1 MEPGAL
7 RSRAAEPAALPDE
20 PLPGWPLDARLSPPA
35 PRRGTIDRPLLWRR
49 LGVALESPAVIL
61 SAPAGYGKSTALA
74 QLAGRDQRALA
85 WLTLEP
91 ADDDAANLVTG
102 LAAALDRTEPIDD
115 PLRNALRAGPATL
128 VPRALPRLARALL
141 RRDDPVLLVLD
152 GTEHLRSRVSQDSL
166 RVLID
171 HVPPGSNLVMASRAP
186 LPPRTAKLRADGRL
200 AVLDAN
206 DLRATGGEIGQIL
219 DALGLDV
226 APPVVENVERR
237 TEGWP
242 VAVYLAALALR
253 EHPEAPPDTKLHGGE
268 PTLRAYFDDE
278 VIALAGRADAAFLR
292 DASILARLS
301 PEACDAVLERDDSAS
316 VLERLAQGNVFV
328 TRSGGLEREYL
339 LHPLFAEALGSVLER
354 DEPELLGALHRR
366 ACDWH
371 AEREQ
376 PGDAIRHALAAG
388 DTERAVA
395 IVWSAMPA
403 YESSGRAGTLRNWLG
418 MFGEGG
424 LEAHPAL
431 ALTDTWIRIDM
442 GDGYGAREILAVAE
456 RGGSG
461 EALPDG
467 SPVDA
472 FVAMTRSAL
481 GGDGIGEVVRLAE
494 RAAELDPEP
503 RIWTGLNLYLAGAG
517 RHLQGDRDGAEG
529 RLEEAARLT
538 GTLLPTANTLVLSQL
553 ALLAL
558 EREDL
563 DRADDL
569 TRLARTRIDRHGLSE
584 YAILACCFAV
594 SALVAVRRGRLGA
607 AADDARHAAGL
618 LALHHYVAP
627 WLAAQTAIVLARAQ
641 LRLGD
646 LAAARALASDG
657 ERELHGTAGAV
668 VLRELLDDVWERV
681 QSADVE
687 LPLGPSSLTTA
698 ERRVLHYLPTHLTFK
713 EIGAHLHVAQTTVKT
728 QALAVY
734 RKLDVNSRSDA
745 VRRGQE
751 LGLLDP

>member
-1 MEPGAL
+1 MPTAAPRPHEEPGET
-7 RSRAAEPAALPDE
+7 SDE
-20 PLPGWPLDARLSPPA
+20 PLPGWPLEARLAPPA
-35 PRRGTIDRPLLWRR
+35 PRRGTIHRLLLQGR
-49 LGVALESPAVIL
+49 LSAALESPAVIL
-61 SAPAGYGKSTALA
+61 SAPAGYGKSTVLA
-74 QLAGRDQRALA
+74 QLAGRDERALA

-102 LAAALDRTEPIDD
+102 VAAALDRTVPIDD
-115 PLRNALRAGPATL
+115 ALRDALRAGPAAL
-128 VPRALPRLARALL
+128 VPRALPRLARALM
-141 RRDDPVLLVLD
+141 RREDPVLVVLD

-166 RVLID
+166 RALID
-171 HVPPGSNLVMASRAP
+171 HVPPGSNLVMASRGP

-200 AVLDAN
+200 AVLDSN
-206 DLRATGGEIGQIL
+206 DLRASGTEIGQIL
-219 DALGLDV
+219 GALGV
-226 APPVVENVERR
+226 EVTPAVVKSVERR

-253 EHPEAPPDTKLHGGE
+253 EHPEAPAGADLHGGE

-278 VIALAGRADAAFLR
+278 VIARAGRGDAAFLR
-292 DASILARLS
+292 GASILGRLS
-301 PEACDAVLERDDSAS
+301 PAACDAVLGHDDSAS
-316 VLERLAQGNVFV
+316 VLERLAEANMFV
-328 TRSGGLEREYL
+328 TRNGGREREYL
-339 LHPLFAEALGSVLER
+339 LHPLFAEALGSALER
-354 DEPELLGALHRR
+354 DEPELLGELHRR
-366 ACDWH
+366 ACDWY

-376 PGDAIRHALAAG
+376 PGEAIRHALAAG

-395 IVWSAMPA
+395 IVWAAMPA
-403 YESSGRAGTLRNWLG
+403 YESSGRAGTLRHWLG
-418 MFGEGG
+418 MFGEGD

-431 ALTDTWIRIDM
+431 ALTETWIRLDM
-442 GDGYGAREILAVAE
+442 GDGYGAREMLAVAE
-456 RGGSG
+456 RGGPG
-461 EALPDG
+461 DALPDG
-467 SPVDA
+467 SPLDA
-472 FVAMTRSAL
+472 FIATTSSAL
-481 GGDGIGEVVRLAE
+481 GGRGVGEVVRLAE
-494 RAAELDPEP
+494 RASELDPEQ
-503 RIWTGLNLYLAGAG
+503 RIWSGLNLYLAGAG
-517 RHLQGDRDGAEG
+517 RHLQGDREVAET
-529 RLEEAARLT
+529 RLEEAAHLT
-538 GTLLPTANTLVLSQL
+538 ATLLPTANALVLSQL

-558 EREDL
+558 EQEDL

-569 TRLARTRIDRHGLSE
+569 MRLARTRIDRHGLSE

-594 SALVAVRRGRLGA
+594 SALVAVRRGRLGPA
-607 AADDARHAAGL
+607 AHEARHAAGL
-618 LALHHYVAP
+618 LAMHSYVAP

-657 ERELHGTAGAV
+657 ERELREAAGAV
-668 VLRELLDDVWERV
+668 VLREQLDDVWERV
-681 QSADVE
+681 QSADIE

-745 VRRGQE
+745 VLRGQE